1 MIVLHRAQRL
11 PLLAAFLAL
20 ACLASNTLWAD
31 IYDDAVAH
39 KGRSERDLQRDAI
52 DHPAEV
58 LRLSGIGPGWKVGDF
73 MGATGYYSEL
83 LSYVVGPQGHVYL
96 LNNTAYDNYSEG
108 RWKGRIEGRLPN
120 VEHRTVDF
128 ERLPL
133 GSRSLDAVLM
143 IKVYHDLYWI
153 DEDPKDQWPK
163 FNVDRVLREVSR
175 VLKTGGILVVEDHS
189 AKPGTGSSAASD
201 LHRIDEAYTVAE
213 FQRHG
218 FKLIG
223 KTDVLRRPDDPRD
236 QITYKGPM
244 VGKTD
249 RFVLVFKKI
258 D

>member
-1 MIVLHRAQRL
+1 MFALHRLARL
-11 PLLAAFLAL
+11 AVLAAFPLLA
-20 ACLASNTLWAD
+20 CLTSTSLWAD

-39 KGRSERDLQRDAI
+39 AGRPDKDVQRDAL

-58 LRLSGIGPGWKVGDF
+58 LRLSGIGPGWKVADF
-73 MGATGYYSEL
+73 MGASGYYSEL
-83 LSYVVGPQGHVYL
+83 VSYLVGPQGHVYL
-96 LNNTAYDNYSEG
+96 LNNLAYDDWSENG
-108 RWKGRIEGRLPN
+108 WKPRIEGRLRN

-128 ERLPL
+128 EHLDL
-133 GSRSLDAVLM
+133 ASRSVDAVLM
-143 IKVYHDLYWI
+143 IKVYHDLYWV
-153 DEDPKDQWPK
+153 DADAKDHWPK

-175 VLKTGGILVVEDHS
+175 VLKTGGVLVLEDHS
-189 AKPGTGSSAASD
+189 AKPGTGASAAQD

-213 FQRHG
+213 FERHG

-223 KTDVLRRPDDPRD
+223 KSDALRRADDPRE

-249 RFVLVFKKI
+249 RFVLVFRKV